1 MLFCSWCSYVTT
13 ADPPFGTLQIGNG
26 AQLKGEVKG
35 KLKGI
40 QLYDSWYVGGVPL
53 GFSMLNKTKGNAAP
67 APSFVG
73 AIKDVQVNKEAINL
87 AGRSIDVLKVMV
99 Q

>member
-1 MLFCSWCSYVTT
+1 
-13 ADPPFGTLQIGNG
+13 
-26 AQLKGEVKG
+26 
-35 KLKGI
+35 
-40 QLYDSWYVGGVPL
+40 
-53 GFSMLNKTKGNAAP
+53 MLNKTKGHAAP

-87 AGRSIDVLKVMV
+87 AGRLIDVLKVKV

>member
-1 MLFCSWCSYVTT
+1 
-13 ADPPFGTLQIGNG
+13 
-26 AQLKGEVKG
+26 
-35 KLKGI
+35 
-40 QLYDSWYVGGVPL
+40 
-53 GFSMLNKTKGNAAP
+53 MLNKTKGNAAP

-87 AGRSIDVLKVMV
+87 AGRLIIDVLKVKV

>member
-1 MLFCSWCSYVTT
+1 MLFCSWCSYVTR

-35 KLKGI
+35 ELKGI

-67 APSFVG
+67 VPSFVG

-87 AGRSIDVLKVMV
+87 AGRLIDVLKVKV